1 MVQCVVKNCE
11 NKLTRSKQRKR
22 TGITYHRF
30 PKDPFLRKQWARALQ
45 LGKDVI
51 LNNQRVCS
59 KHFLKHDIDKSI
71 SSRIRVKKNAI
82 PFLSSF
88 YACEIKKEVDN
99 DSQVSE
105 SEEEKF
111 SPFSPKKLH
120 NLDAFIT
127 SVECDGTLKRSPSL
141 IFDSPYKSF
150 LEISV
155 VRKEDEV
162 TNENKFRLR
171 PEKFNDRGTSLS
183 PQKEITIPKVELNQD
198 SCEEKNNYH
207 KNNVIADKLTEKLR
221 LASLNIMTMEK
232 DINSLRQEI
241 NKLQKSV
248 SEYTMTVKIY

>member
-11 NKLTRSKQRKR
+11 NKLTRSRQRKR
-22 TGITYHRF
+22 NGITYHRF
-30 PKDPFLRKQWARALQ
+30 PKDPFLRKQWTRALQ
-45 LGKDVI
+45 LGKGVI

-59 KHFLKHDIDKSI
+59 KHFLKQDIDKSI
-71 SSRIRVKKNAI
+71 PSRIRIKKNAI

-99 DSQVSE
+99 DSQASE
-105 SEEEKF
+105 SEEEEEKF
-111 SPFSPKKLH
+111 SPKKLE

-127 SVECDGTLKRSPSL
+127 SVEYDGSLKRSPSL

-155 VRKEDEV
+155 VRKEDEA
-162 TNENKFRLR
+162 TNENKFHLR
-171 PEKFNDRGTSLS
+171 TEKLTDREAAIS
-183 PQKEITIPKVELNQD
+183 PQGLIAIPKVELNHD
-198 SCEEKNNYH
+198 NCEEKNNYCE
-207 KNNVIADKLTEKLR
+207 NNVMAEKLNEKLR
-221 LASLNIMTMEK
+221 LASLNILTMEK

-241 NKLQKSV
+241 NKLRQSV